1 MAGPFFP
8 ERRFAGGEAVTADTM
23 KCLVYDKSSMPWDKT
38 RGFEMRKRTTPRLE
52 GPDDAESVLVKVI
65 FAGFCGSD
73 RGIWSRVAFKGM
85 IFDSLKRQ
93 HQTVRTIGH
102 EMVGEIIEVGP
113 AVTARHG
120 LRPKDIVST
129 ESHIICGSCYQC
141 RIGQTH
147 ICSQDVIIG
156 IGRDGCFAEYIKL
169 PANVLWP
176 TDPRRIPL
184 KVAALQEPFGNAVHA
199 CTTADLRGKTV
210 AVFGCGTIGM
220 FVVMV
225 ARALGATR
233 VIGIE
238 PNPHNIEMT
247 RQLGADDVI
256 PVDLS
261 RSAKGSW
268 AADKE
273 LVAQVREAFDGIGP
287 DVSME
292 MAGFNSSVNNALQS
306 VRRGGDV
313 ILFGLKQGNFHVQAF
328 DRVIVNGI
336 KLHSVIGRRIFETW
350 YITRNLLE
358 DRTNGIQ
365 DRIREVILGGGNES
379 VVHIDDYTPANFE
392 KTLAAW
398 PKPLIRF

>member
-1 MAGPFFP
+1 M
-8 ERRFAGGEAVTADTM
+8 TADTM
-23 KCLVYDKSSMPWDKT
+23 KSLVYDKSSMPWDKT
-38 RGFEMRKRTTPRLE
+38 RGFELREVPTPRLAE
-52 GPDDAESVLVKVI
+52 PDDAASVLVKVI

-73 RGIWSRVAFKGM
+73 RGIWNRVAFKGM

-93 HQTVRTIGH
+93 RETVRVIGH
-102 EMVGEIIEVGP
+102 EMVGEIVEVGS
-113 AVTARHG
+113 AVTRRFG
-120 LRPKDIVST
+120 LRPKDIVSA
-129 ESHIICGSCYQC
+129 ESHIICGTCYQC

-238 PNPHNIEMT
+238 PNPQNIEMT
-247 RQLGADDVI
+247 KLLGADDVI

-261 RSAKGSW
+261 RSAKGAWS
-268 AADKE
+268 ADKE

-287 DVSME
+287 DVAME

-313 ILFGLKQGNFHVQAF
+313 ILFGLKQGNFHIQAF
-328 DRVIVNGI
+328 DRVIVNGLR
-336 KLHSVIGRRIFETW
+336 LHSVIGRRIFETW
-350 YITRNLLE
+350 YISRNLLE
-358 DRTNGIQ
+358 DRSNGIQ
-365 DRIREVILGGGNES
+365 NRIREVILGGGEDA
-379 VVHIDDYTPANFE
+379 VVHIDDYTPAGFE
-392 KTLAAW
+392 KTLDAW
-398 PKPLIRF
+398 PKPLIKF

>member
-1 MAGPFFP
+1 MVP
-8 ERRFAGGEAVTADTM
+8 TATM

-38 RGFEMRKRTTPRLE
+38 RGLSLADMPAPILDE
-52 GPDDAESVLVKVI
+52 DADPFDSESVIVKVI
-65 FAGFCGSD
+65 YAGFCGSD
-73 RGIWSRVAFKGM
+73 RGIWNRTAFKGM

-93 HQTVRTIGH
+93 QATTRIIGH
-102 EMVGEIIEVGP
+102 EMVGEIVKVGSRVAP
-113 AVTARHG
+113 RFG
-120 LRPKDIVST
+120 FGPKDIVSA

-176 TDPRRIPL
+176 TDPRRIKM
-184 KVAALQEPFGNAVHA
+184 KVAAVQEPFGNAVHA
-199 CTTADLRGKTV
+199 CTTADLRGKSV
-210 AVFGCGTIGM
+210 AVFGCGTIGL
-220 FVVMV
+220 FVIMV

-238 PNPHNIEMT
+238 PNPENQAMA
-247 RQLGADDVI
+247 RRLGADDVI

-261 RSAKGSW
+261 AGPAQAWS
-268 AADKE
+268 ADKA
-273 LVAQVREAFDGIGP
+273 LVKQVREAFGGIGP

-292 MAGFNSSVNNALQS
+292 MAGFNASVNNAIQS
-306 VRRGGDV
+306 TRRGGDV
-313 ILFGLKQGNFHVQAF
+313 ILFGLKQGNFHIQAF
-328 DRVIVNGI
+328 DRLIVNGLT
-336 KLHSVIGRRIFETW
+336 LHSVIGRRIFETW

-358 DRTNGIQ
+358 DQTNGIQ
-365 DRIREVILGGGNES
+365 RRIADVILGGGEEA
-379 VVHIDDYTPANFE
+379 VVHIGDFTPAAFE

-398 PKPLIRF
+398 PKPLIQF